1 MAPVRFGLA
10 TKLFA
15 VLLLVGAVG
24 ILLTGVLGYVRA
36 RDALQATIYNQLTAA
51 RQTKSRQVENYF
63 RVIGNELRLLG
74 STTMVL
80 DAARGF
86 AGAVDKLDH
95 TAVPPEMRKS
105 VADWYADTYLPLLKR
120 NIGGNPA
127 LADYLPTA
135 DATFHLQDRYLVNNP
150 FPEGRRALFD
160 DAHDDSDYGR
170 LHAVYQPIFRRVAAT
185 VGFFDMMLAD
195 PRQSR
200 IVYAVA
206 KETDFG
212 ASLNTG
218 SCVSRTSPVPLRAAA
233 RSPRS
238 IDLP

>member
-86 AGAVDKLDH
+86 AGFTWKLIH
-95 TAVPPEMRKS
+95 QPHIPERVGAIIRERDRIDDQIAQIIGTFDRLVRKLNRYIGMR
-105 VADWYADTYLPLLKR
+105 
-120 NIGGNPA
+120 
-127 LADYLPTA
+127 
-135 DATFHLQDRYLVNNP
+135 
-150 FPEGRRALFD
+150 
-160 DAHDDSDYGR
+160 
-170 LHAVYQPIFRRVAAT
+170 
-185 VGFFDMMLAD
+185 
-195 PRQSR
+195 SR
-200 IVYAVA
+200 
-206 KETDFG
+206 G
-212 ASLNTG
+212 
-218 SCVSRTSPVPLRAAA
+218 
-233 RSPRS
+233 
-238 IDLP
+238 